1 MFCEIP
7 EFGRCCCCMPLRKG
21 ILVFGYLNIL
31 FSAFMV
37 GLYSYSVHNGSGI
50 VLVYHGVPADLDGE
64 LCIAIFCVD
73 IIFNIALVYG
83 AHKKI
88 MTYLRIFYYYTIATV
103 VAVVILEIISTI
115 NSNRFE
121 ALELMTLFVT
131 GLCIHLYLLFLVR
144 SLLKKM
150 DMSGHTY
157 ENQLH
162 QFINGELKVDTNGIY
177 PSTVVPI
184 ENV

>member
-1 MFCEIP
+1 MFCDIP
-7 EFGRCCCCMPLRKG
+7 EFGRCCFCMPLRKG
-21 ILVFGYLNIL
+21 ILVFGYLNLL

-37 GLYSYSVHNGSGI
+37 AVYSYSVHNNVGI
-50 VLVYHGVPADLDGE
+50 LLMYHGVPAEMDDK

-73 IIFNIALVYG
+73 IMFNITLVYG

-88 MTYLRIFYYYTIATV
+88 MSYLRIFYNYTIATI
-103 VAVVILEIISTI
+103 VAVVLLEIISI
-115 NSNRFE
+115 IDSGRLE
-121 ALELMTLFVT
+121 ALELMTLFFT

-162 QFINGELKVDTNGIY
+162 QFINGELKVDVNGIY

-184 ENV
+184 ESV